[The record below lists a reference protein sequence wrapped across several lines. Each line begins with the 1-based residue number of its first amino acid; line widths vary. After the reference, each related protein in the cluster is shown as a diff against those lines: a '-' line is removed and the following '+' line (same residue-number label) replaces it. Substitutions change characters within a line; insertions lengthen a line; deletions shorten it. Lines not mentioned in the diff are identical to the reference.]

1 MLRERFA
8 LKPNSPEFAAMKR
21 PFPNGYYASACV
33 VNNPAWQ
40 HEDWIS
46 EINAIQSDQIRIGA
60 SRLFAAGWNI
70 KLLTADSL
78 TLQQAVKKLRQTL
91 AKFFPAKTTTPA
103 SSASAIDLGQALG
116 F

>member
-1 MLRERFA
+1 VLRERFA
-8 LKPNSPEFAAMKR
+8 LKPNSQEFAAMKR

-91 AKFFPAKTTTPA
+91 AKFFP
-103 SSASAIDLGQALG
+103 GQNHYTRIFG
-116 F
+116 FSH